1 MAFSCGE
8 WERVMDAN
16 ELRSE
21 IERRKKRAEDLKI
34 KDILWSLHNYFRF
47 HNTWKRDD
55 PEYAYP
61 ELGGESR
68 FSDTEA
74 HFSIGQR
81 SFALIYRQDRVTSD
95 ESFGSRHRSLPESQ
109 TAYGTVMLKVDGESV
124 FDFEVTKYTT
134 YYEDGPSFEETLGK
148 VTRFIEGPWVA
159 ELADLLKA
167 INTHRESV
175 LSKRRAASG
184 ARELEN
190 MKKRFG
196 L

>member
-1 MAFSCGE
+1 
-8 WERVMDAN
+8 MDAN

-34 KDILWSLHNYFRF
+34 KEILWSLHNYFRF

-55 PEYAYP
+55 PEYVYP

-68 FSDTEA
+68 FSENEA
-74 HFSIGQR
+74 HFSLGQR
-81 SFALIYRQDRVTSD
+81 RFALIYRQDRVTTD
-95 ESFGSRHRSLPESQ
+95 DSFNSRRRSLPESH
-109 TAYGTVMLKVDGESV
+109 TAYGTVRLKVDGESV
-124 FDFEVTKYTT
+124 FDFEVTKCTT
-134 YYEDGPSFEETLGK
+134 DYEDGPSFDETLGK

-159 ELADLLKA
+159 ELDELLKE
-167 INTHRESV
+167 INTHREGV
-175 LSKRRAASG
+175 LAKRRAASE

-190 MKKRFG
+190 TRKRFG